1 MIHLRPSYIG
11 FMVSVF
17 VFCPIAGQSAE
28 GSRNDSQNMQN
39 VLQVR
44 GLSAGAGED
53 DPGILYILPW
63 ANAEPATASANRTQS
78 KGTGTLAAVV
88 PTRTGKPPAISRNVE
103 PSCTGT
109 NVACHAFRGPS

>member
-63 ANAEPATASANRTQS
+63 QTPSLPTAVREPNSIKRHRNSCSRCPNAYWKT
-78 KGTGTLAAVV
+78 TGNFAK
-88 PTRTGKPPAISRNVE
+88 R
-103 PSCTGT
+103 
-109 NVACHAFRGPS
+109 